1 MDTLSIT
8 NAMQEIIAI
17 TSNLPQENRPKFL
30 KERFEETIEG
40 LNQLIKYL
48 ESENIE
54 IRLTLFSKGNESEFP
69 YKVEQINGR
78 LMVNL

>member
-1 MDTLSIT
+1 MDTLNIT
-8 NAMQEIIAI
+8 NTVREIIEI

-30 KERFEETIEG
+30 KERFEEAIEG

-54 IRLTLFSKGNESEFP
+54 IRFTLFSKGNESEFP
-69 YKVEQINGR
+69 YKVEQVNGR